1 MVMMPARPAN
11 GARSCFFD
19 TTTCCCATAAFL
31 ALRSAAAPSYS
42 AWLIACAASC
52 LRARSKV
59 SCDSCAA
66 ASSCCNW
73 ATASS
78 SRNCSSSWPCFTSW
92 PDFRLTAV
100 TRPAA
105 SIAKSAPFA
114 ARSVPTARSEGCHGC
129 SRALVVLT
137 VNGAG
142 LGMPWIMRTTSS
154 TLMPT
159 ITAISSS
166 TPPII
171 QNMRLVV
178 LGLVVP
184 GLLST
189 RVGMRGL
196 LWVRE
201 FMAAIVSDREIQKAG
216 IRSARWFVRS
226 SAIAKIKKRTSCPH
240 SWIKLWLPAS
250 YLGIVLPAA
259 AKRGVQRGGVGQPGG
274 ARLDQRDASLL
285 VAALGVEQVEIAG
298 GADLVLLAGQ
308 PELLRCRAFR
318 TDLRGQSLC
327 VVFERLQGIGD
338 VLEGDQHGLLPVR
351 QRLVQAGAGGA
362 LLVQQL
368 AAVEQRLGQAQAQ
381 RPGARAG
388 GKQLAGMQRLRTAA
402 GGQRDLRQHRRGGH
416 ADLGGGGVQLGRGG
430 ADIRALLDQARRQAD
445 RNVPRQG
452 DRVEP
457 QWLQLQLRRRGAEVG
472 GQLVAGGGESRAQRR
487 QARFGAGQLG
497 AYGERVGQ
505 RFCPDLLLLFGDV
518 QAPALAAEDLLGG
531 VQLFAQRGFLQ

>member
-66 ASSCCNW
+66 AWSCCNW

-78 SRNCSSSWPCFTSW
+78 SRNCSRSWPCFTSW
-92 PDFRLTAV
+92 PDIRLTAV

-105 SIAKSAPFA
+105 SIARSAPLA

-129 SRALVVLT
+129 LRALVVLT

-178 LGLVVP
+178 LGLVLP

-196 LWVRE
+196 LWIRE
-201 FMAAIVSDREIQKAG
+201 FMAALVLDRE
-216 IRSARWFVRS
+216 
-226 SAIAKIKKRTSCPH
+226 IKKRTSCPH
-240 SWIKLWLPAS
+240 SWIRLWFAAG
-250 YLGIVLPAA
+250 YLGVVLPATA
-259 AKRGVQRGGVGQPGG
+259 ECGIQRGGVGEPGG
-274 ARLDQRDASLL
+274 ARLDQRDARLL
-285 VAALGVEQVEIAG
+285 VAALGIEQVKIAG
-298 GADLVLLAGQ
+298 GAVLVLLAGQ
-308 PELLRCRAFR
+308 PKLLRCRALR
-318 TDLRGQSLC
+318 AYLRGQPLR
-327 VVFERLQGIGD
+327 VVLERLQGIGD
-338 VLEGDQHGLLPVR
+338 VLEGDQHGLLPIC
-351 QRLVQAGAGGA
+351 QRLVQAGPGGA

-368 AAVEQRLGQAQAQ
+368 AAVEQRLGQTQAQ
-381 RPGARAG
+381 RPGAAAG

-402 GGQRDLRQHRRGGH
+402 AGKRDLRQHRRGGH

-430 ADIRALLDQARRQAD
+430 ADVRALLDQSRRQAD
-445 RNVPRQG
+445 RNVLRQG
-452 DRVEP
+452 DRVQP
-457 QWLQLQLRRRGAEVG
+457 QRRQLQLCRRGAEIG
-472 GQLVAGGGESRAQRR
+472 GQL
-487 QARFGAGQLG
+487 
-497 AYGERVGQ
+497 
-505 RFCPDLLLLFGDV
+505 
-518 QAPALAAEDLLGG
+518 
-531 VQLFAQRGFLQ
+531 